1 MDEVTPDSTEGIDND
16 ITTTSL
22 SNVFGNLLRSGTEP
36 SLWRCGGGRGER
48 ENGMEGGL
56 SNFFLLYM
64 ALSLYRDS
72 VMHTHITNTLS
83 T

>member
-36 SLWRCGGGRGER
+36 SLWRCGGGREKR
-48 ENGMEGGL
+48 ESGMEGGL
-56 SNFFLLYM
+56 SNFFTI
-64 ALSLYRDS
+64 
-72 VMHTHITNTLS
+72 HGTITVS
-83 T
+83 